1 MQSFEH
7 SSPLPPLSSIERVC
21 WTVVGWVL
29 NGIYVGLLAVVAPVL
44 IYRSLKLGKYR
55 SGWSQ
60 KLWGSVPQLAPT
72 NLDAPRYWLHAVSVG
87 EVLLLQSVVAE
98 LQRRQPMA
106 EIVISTTTAT
116 GHNVAQQ
123 KFPSC
128 QHCYFPLDF
137 TWAVRRAIAR
147 IQPTQIV
154 LVELELWPNFII
166 AARRAKVPLSLIN
179 GRLSERSFRGYA
191 RLNFLSGPTGP
202 LSFIGRI
209 LRCFDS
215 ISVQTPTYA
224 DRFIALGA
232 MADRVR
238 ITGSVKYDR
247 VETNRS
253 NVRTQ
258 NLRSALGLSVHET
271 VFVAGST
278 QETEELAALHA
289 WCEARQV
296 FPQLRLILVPRHQER
311 FEEVARLVIAEGHA
325 LIRRSKLDDG
335 STALSR
341 DAVILLDTLGE
352 LSDCWGLADFAF
364 VGGSLTKRGGQNMIE
379 PAGYGAAVCFGPNT
393 LNFRDIVEN
402 LREREAAVVVED
414 DNDLAG
420 TILNWLRH
428 PSEARQLGQCAQEF
442 VATQCGATTRT
453 VDVLV
458 GASKGEQLLR
468 AA

>member
-1 MQSFEH
+1 MS
-7 SSPLPPLSSIERVC
+7 SLDRSPLPPLTLLARVC
-21 WTVVGWVL
+21 WAIVGWLL

-60 KLWGSVPQLAPT
+60 KLWGSVPKLAPA
-72 NLDAPRYWLHAVSVG
+72 NSDAPRYWLHAVSVG
-87 EVLLLQSVVAE
+87 EVLLLQSVIAE
-98 LQRRQPMA
+98 LKRRQPSA
-106 EIVISTTTAT
+106 EVVISTTTAT

-123 KFPSC
+123 KFPDC
-128 QHCYFPLDF
+128 RHCYFPLDF

-147 IQPTQIV
+147 IQPTRIV
-154 LVELELWPNFII
+154 LVELELWPNFIV
-166 AARRAKVPLSLIN
+166 AARRANVPLSLIN

-191 RLNFLSGPTGP
+191 RLNLFGGPTGW
-202 LSFIGRI
+202 LSFIGRV

-215 ISVQTPTYA
+215 IAVQTPTYA
-224 DRFIALGA
+224 ERFIALGA
-232 MADRVR
+232 TAERVR

-253 NVRTQ
+253 NVRTLA
-258 NLRSALGLSVHET
+258 LRTAFGLHSAEI

-278 QETEELAALHA
+278 QETEELAALRA
-289 WCEARQV
+289 WREARKE
-296 FPQLRLILVPRHQER
+296 FPQLRLVLVPRHQER
-311 FEEVARLVIAEGHA
+311 FEDVARLVVAEGHS
-325 LIRRSKLDDG
+325 LIRRSRQEAAQT
-335 STALSR
+335 SVR

-364 VGGSLTKRGGQNMIE
+364 VGGSLTNRGGQNMIE

-393 LNFRDIVEN
+393 RNFRDIVEN
-402 LREREAAVVVED
+402 LLEREAAVVVED
-414 DNDLAG
+414 EQALTA

-428 PSEARQLGQCAQEF
+428 PSEAEQLGKRAQDF
-442 VATQCGATTRT
+442 VATQRGATTRT
-453 VDVLV
+453 VELLV
-458 GASKGEQLLR
+458 GEENVVRTLR